1 MENFK
6 DEDGG
11 LTLDD
16 VKKLYAAEEPKP
28 ALSIDDYA
36 DALRMQIDVRRAEL
50 RRIRASRST
59 MTGRM
64 IRLIRWAA
72 TPKRNK
78 PASIPGIGL
87 ELALVGLHV
96 VIGVGH
102 LMLTLRG

>member
-1 MENFK
+1 MENFT
-6 DEDGG
+6 DESGITREDIAR
-11 LTLDD
+11 LSTQ
-16 VKKLYAAEEPKP
+16 EEPKS
-28 ALSIDDYA
+28 ALTVDDYA

-59 MTGRM
+59 MTGRI

-87 ELALVGLHV
+87 ELGLIGFHV
-96 VIGVGH
+96 MIGVGH
-102 LMLTLRG
+102 LILVIRG